1 MPELPGSEALSAFP
15 STPSSAAAPGRI
27 VQISI
32 SQGGVPKLPIPQ
44 VEISKAGLEG
54 DRQTNLK
61 FHGGPDRAVC
71 LWALEV
77 IETLQQEGHPIAPG
91 QAGEN
96 VTVAGINWS
105 RVIPGTCLRL
115 GDTVL
120 LEVTDYAPPCRK
132 NMRWFSD
139 RKFSR
144 ISQNHFP
151 GSSRVYARV
160 LAPGA
165 IATGDSARICPTPS
179 ALLSI

>member
-1 MPELPGSEALSAFP
+1 MLNSPSSELLPESASVPPLASEA
-15 STPSSAAAPGRI
+15 GRI
-27 VQISI
+27 VQISV
-32 SQGGVPKLPIPQ
+32 SQGGVPKLPIAQ
-44 VEISKAGLEG
+44 AQISANGVEG

-77 IETLQQEGHPIAPG
+77 IEALQQEGHSIAPG

-96 VTVAGINWS
+96 VTVAGINWLA
-105 RVIPGTCLRL
+105 VLPGARLQL
-115 GDTVL
+115 GDRVL

-144 ISQNHFP
+144 ISQNHYP

-160 LAPGA
+160 LVPGA
-165 IATGDSARICPTPS
+165 IATGDKVLLCP
-179 ALLSI
+179 